1 MRLDKDW
8 KKLVVIVLFI
18 TLVNLF
24 FINKAIHI
32 DDIAFIKLARH
43 INEDLFDPYS
53 FHIDYGRYSGVATFI
68 ITDPPLVP
76 YYYSFFIKY
85 FGEPETILH
94 AAFLLFTLMAAISMY
109 YVAKR
114 FTKKPLTAAFLMVVT
129 PVFFLM
135 SHNLM
140 VDIPTLG
147 FFLAALITYIY
158 GVDKDKYAMIF
169 IASVLM
175 SLGIL
180 TKYTNL
186 VLIPLLGFYSVL
198 KRKYRS
204 MFFLIIPLAVVLLWN
219 YYTFKLYGTSH
230 IGFVSSYVYTT
241 LMGMVFPFFV
251 RFLNVIANLGGAVLF
266 PLFLVYP
273 FISKRKN
280 KIAYFISMLVA
291 LLMSIGLYFYSGGFV
306 SGRYSLLQLVLFFIF
321 VSSGLF
327 IFYLFLDYPKR
338 DVCLFLKSFFR
349 KKKLKFD
356 SDNVFLFVWFIGIVA
371 FNVLLI
377 SYASRYIMLLIP
389 AFIIFYVK
397 ILSGKFQKVSREL
410 FTYCIAFTFLLSLLM
425 AISDYQLANSY
436 RNFADTN
443 VFPDNVGIWYN
454 GAHGFQ
460 YYMEKQGYKMLTK
473 EGNELKKGDRIYK
486 STLQVPRPISAE
498 LSERVEVVDKIY
510 LKNSFPVRV
519 FNINAHA
526 GFYSYG
532 AGFLPFSISTA
543 DFDTIEVYGV
553 LE

>member
-8 KKLVVIVLFI
+8 KKLAVIVLFI

-53 FHIDYGRYSGVATFI
+53 FHIDYGTRSGIATI

-76 YYYSFFIKY
+76 YYYSIFIKY
-85 FGEPETILH
+85 FGESETILH
-94 AAFLLFTLMAAISMY
+94 AAFLFFTLMAAISMY

-114 FTKKPLTAAFLMVVT
+114 FTKKPLSATFLMIVT
-129 PVFFLM
+129 PIFFLM

-158 GVDKDKYAMIF
+158 GVDKDNYAMIF
-169 IASVLM
+169 IASILIIF
-175 SLGIL
+175 GIF

-186 VLIPLLGFYSVL
+186 VLIPLLGFYSIL
-198 KRKYRS
+198 KRKYKS
-204 MFFLIIPLAVVLLWN
+204 MLFLIIPLAVVLLWN
-219 YYTFKLYGTSH
+219 YYTITLYGSSH
-230 IGFVSSYVYTT
+230 IGFVTSYVYTA

-251 RFLNVIANLGGAVLF
+251 RFLNVITNLGGAVLF

-280 KIAYFISMLVA
+280 KIAYFISILAA
-291 LLMSIGLYFYSGGFV
+291 LLMSVGLYFYSGGFV
-306 SGRYSLLQLVLFFIF
+306 SGRYGLLQLVLFFIF

-327 IFYLFLDYPKR
+327 IFYLFLDYSKK

-349 KKKLKFD
+349 KNKLKFD
-356 SDNVFLFVWFIGIVA
+356 SDNVFLFVWFIGIAA

-389 AFIIFYVK
+389 VFIILYVK
-397 ILSGKFQKVSREL
+397 ILSEKFQKVSREL

-425 AISDYQLANSY
+425 AISDYQLAGSY
-436 RNFADTN
+436 RNFANTN
-443 VFPDNVGIWYN
+443 VFPDNIKIWYN

-460 YYMEKQGYKMLTK
+460 YYMEKKGYKMMPK
-473 EGNELKKGDRIYK
+473 EGSELKQGDLIFK
-486 STLQVPRPISAE
+486 STLQVPRPIPAD
-498 LSERVEVVDKIY
+498 LNERIKLIDKIQFE
-510 LKNSFPVRV
+510 NNFPIRI

-543 DFDTIEVYGV
+543 DFDTIEVYEV